1 MTPIDK
7 CHFLE
12 QWWKQ
17 RVWIFQILSKKTCS
31 PMSAF
36 LPLYRHQWS
45 YLMRTLELRGTS
57 LQLLKHLTVLRKH
70 PHIVCHEFLLISFPL
85 LAVAEVV
92 CCTTLIPIGQRALQR
107 GRRRGRLKLKKK
119 KDSKAKSKEG
129 VEEEGRREE
138 WRKGSEGREEGRG
151 W

>member
-1 MTPIDK
+1 
-7 CHFLE
+7 
-12 QWWKQ
+12 
-17 RVWIFQILSKKTCS
+17 
-31 PMSAF
+31 MSAF

-107 GRRRGRLKLKKK
+107 GRRRGRLKFKKK
-119 KDSKAKSKEG
+119 RQQSKEQRGGGGGRKERG
-129 VEEEGRREE
+129 VKKRE
-138 WRKGSEGREEGRG
+138 
-151 W
+151 